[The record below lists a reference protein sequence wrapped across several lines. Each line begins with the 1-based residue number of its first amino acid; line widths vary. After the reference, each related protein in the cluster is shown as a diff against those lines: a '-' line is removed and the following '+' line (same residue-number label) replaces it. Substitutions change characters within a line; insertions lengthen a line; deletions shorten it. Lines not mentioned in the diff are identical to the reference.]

1 MLLVLLVYSCVMM
14 ENVLIVKTEL
24 GQRAVRSHVISGQ
37 WLLIVSFW
45 TLPLKKKRGRKDT
58 CGGYM
63 NFRLRNIEHL
73 KSQKS
78 WKSVFTTS

>member
-45 TLPLKKKRGRKDT
+45 TLPLKKKKEAEKIHVED
-58 CGGYM
+58 
-63 NFRLRNIEHL
+63 I
-73 KSQKS
+73 
-78 WKSVFTTS
+78 